1 VLAASGRRAWPG
13 SPLPVAETSSAR
25 APLAYSRA
33 GIPAARSRVIAAL
46 DLKRFTTPPSQ
57 QCVTVLAP
65 STLKAPAVRRTAV
78 PEETALLSTI
88 VAQGIFL
95 SIGRVQLAGACEDCR
110 QLSRGSVEPRTCAY
124 VLIGSGGW
132 VRLDDRVHMKSLL

>member
-1 VLAASGRRAWPG
+1 MLAASGRRAWPD
-13 SPLPVAETSSAR
+13 SPLRVAGTSSAR

-33 GIPAARSRVIAAL
+33 GSPAARSRVIAAL
-46 DLKRFTTPPSQ
+46 DLKRFTSPPSQ

-65 STLKAPAVRRTAV
+65 STLKAPAGRRTAV

-95 SIGRVQLAGACEDCR
+95 SIGRLQLASACEGCR
-110 QLSRGSVEPRTCAY
+110 QLSRGSAESWTCAY
-124 VLIGSGGW
+124 VLIGSASQ
-132 VRLDDRVHMKSLL
+132 VRLSDKVHMKSLL